1 MNLQDKNVVVL
12 GVADESSI
20 AWAIARAFRAHGA
33 NVWIGYQQKFF
44 SRVRI
49 LLRQYPDIQAQRCD
63 VTDEA
68 EMRAFFERF
77 DDAPIDVVVHAVAF
91 ASPTLFT
98 RPPSAVDAESFGQSQ
113 HISALSLASV
123 VRHVKPRLREWGSVI
138 TLSFQ
143 ASERAEPMYGLMG
156 VAKSA
161 LESLVRYL
169 ALELG
174 VMKVRVNAISPG
186 PVETPAAKG
195 ILMAFLAEPESLRTL
210 RNDILHR
217 ALQAARQELGADAD
231 EIEYVSAA
239 WKHVQRGF
247 AEISAIQEGISAQ
260 DVADCALFLGS
271 DYSRKITGQVVKVD
285 CGLSSSMII

>member
-20 AWAIARAFRAHGA
+20 AWAIARAFHAHGA

-44 SRVRI
+44 SRVRV
-49 LLRQYPDIQAQRCD
+49 LLRQHPDVQGQRCD

-68 EMRAFFERF
+68 EMQAFFERF
-77 DDAPIDVVVHAVAF
+77 RDAPIDVLVHAIAF
-91 ASPTLFT
+91 ASPSLFT
-98 RPPSAVDAESFGQSQ
+98 QPPSAATAEHFAQSQ
-113 HISALSLASV
+113 QISAFSLASV
-123 VRHVKPRLREWGSVI
+123 VKHAKPHLREWGSVMA
-138 TLSFQ
+138 LSFQ

-174 VMKVRVNAISPG
+174 ASKVRVNAISPG
-186 PVETPAAKG
+186 PIETPAAMG
-195 ILMAFLAEPESLRTL
+195 ILMAFLSDPETLKAL
-210 RNDILHR
+210 RNDVAHD
-217 ALQAARQELGADAD
+217 ALGAARRELGDNAD
-231 EIEYVSAA
+231 EVDLASAA
-239 WKHVQRGF
+239 WKHVQRAF
-247 AEISAIQEGISAQ
+247 AERSAIQDVVSAQ

-271 DYSRKITGQVVKVD
+271 DYSRKITGQVLRID